1 MPAWLWI
8 FVILGGG
15 LFAVKMTYVLCT
27 AMVLPATQGATFVS
41 TSRKR
46 ISSFMDAV
54 PMETEQLLVDIGCGD
69 GRALRMA
76 QKRYGVRAVGY
87 ELNLLAYLKARLQCL
102 GIKGV
107 EIRRSNFWR
116 IDLSGADVVFCYL
129 FPDVMKA
136 LSEKLRSELQPGS
149 IVVSCNFALP
159 GFCPTRVLRPDGTLH
174 NDPIYIYRMGE
185 TVSAAEKKAVNGHCR
200 FS

>member
-8 FVILGGG
+8 FGILGGG

-27 AMVLPATQGATFVS
+27 AMVLPATQGATFVP

-54 PMETEQLLVDIGCGD
+54 PMETEHLLVDLGCGD
-69 GRALRMA
+69 GRVLRMA

-87 ELNLLAYLKARLQCL
+87 ELNLLAYVKARLRCIGL
-102 GIKGV
+102 KRV
-107 EIRRSNFWR
+107 KIRRSNFWR

-136 LSEKLRSELQPGS
+136 LSEKLRSELKPGS

-159 GFCPTRVLRPDGTLH
+159 GFYPTRVLRPDGTLH
-174 NDPIYIYRMGE
+174 NAPIYIYSMGDKN
-185 TVSAAEKKAVNGHCR
+185 SAPEKMALSAC
-200 FS
+200 